1 MESVIMKKAKQ
12 CAAIILYALPI
23 LLTSNVQAQTNPKAD
38 FEKALIE
45 EFCDSFAKAVPRL
58 TRENWTGE
66 IGMMIVPLFKK
77 YESEIQAQWNF
88 DTKDMSQYRSIGE
101 KVGQL
106 ATLNCVAFQNYLK
119 TNLNDVNAVVDGE
132 TGGRKMFSGK
142 LLRVEGSPFAYVQA
156 QNSQGRT
163 DRFYWLGFFPG
174 ADKLTASESA
184 YRNKTVVIYYREME
198 IYHPADKEYRTIKVI
213 TAMDL

>member
-1 MESVIMKKAKQ
+1 MRCYHPVCPAD
-12 CAAIILYALPI
+12 

-38 FEKALIE
+38 FEKAIIE

-142 LLRVEGSPFAYVQA
+142 TAPGGRQSVCLCAGTKQPG
-156 QNSQGRT
+156 QN
-163 DRFYWLGFFPG
+163 
-174 ADKLTASESA
+174 
-184 YRNKTVVIYYREME
+184 
-198 IYHPADKEYRTIKVI
+198 
-213 TAMDL
+213 